1 MINSRPSKLLLAL
14 RWLVLSFIVFF
25 LSFQVL
31 AQENNGTYA
40 SQSGSGNET
49 NVAEADLNNSEGSL
63 SNTVSTLLS
72 LEEKIVQFFNLT
84 VNEFGNI
91 CSAISEEISKIEGEG
106 LNEKWAWIK
115 QRYQTDRVGRVQWL
129 MIFALFGASLL
140 FLLFA
145 IYGLLTRKKKKKQP
159 SQITSVTPSEIRK
172 QLNLDPPAASSSSKT
187 FIQQLKAGLL
197 DDVEKTLQLEL
208 AKSPGNEV
216 LLMYL
221 FACRAV
227 RLNVQA
233 YNDMIQQVL
242 PTGLD
247 SSQELCAHIAQIGRI
262 LAPNQ
267 FPLERYPD
275 PKQTFHPDTKSISK
289 SIEAISELGDV
300 QTLLDLVRINT
311 AKGEFSESKHL
322 IVEALVRGNGKQRQH
337 ALEFARSIQI

>member
-14 RWLVLSFIVFF
+14 RRLVLSFIVFL
-25 LSFQVL
+25 LSFQVI
-31 AQENNGTYA
+31 AQESNGTYP
-40 SQSGSGNET
+40 SQSVSGNET

-72 LEEKIVQFFNLT
+72 LEEKFVQFFNLT

-91 CSAISEEISKIEGEG
+91 CSAISEEISKIEGAG

-145 IYGLLTRKKKKKQP
+145 IFGLLTRKKKKKQP

-172 QLNLDPPAASSSSKT
+172 QLNLDPPAASSSSSKT

-262 LAPNQ
+262 LAPSQ

-322 IVEALVRGNGKQRQH
+322 IVEALVRGNRKQRQH
-337 ALEFARSIQI
+337 ALEFARAI

>member
-91 CSAISEEISKIEGEG
+91 CSAISEEISKIEGAG

-172 QLNLDPPAASSSSKT
+172 QLNLDLPAASSSKT

-262 LAPNQ
+262 LAPSQ

-275 PKQTFHPDTKSISK
+275 PKQTFQPDTKAISK

-322 IVEALVRGNGKQRQH
+322 IVEALVRGNRKQRQH
-337 ALEFARSIQI
+337 ALEFARAIQN